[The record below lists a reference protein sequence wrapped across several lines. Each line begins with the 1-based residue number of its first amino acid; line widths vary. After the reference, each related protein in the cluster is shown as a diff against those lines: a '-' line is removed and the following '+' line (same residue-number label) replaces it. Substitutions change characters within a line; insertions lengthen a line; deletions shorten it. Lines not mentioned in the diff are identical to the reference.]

1 MSELDKVKDIFLSDV
16 DEETLVENQR
26 KIQEWESE
34 LRKNNAYMAWREH
47 GITGELNKMV
57 RGAYRDHAMQLATN
71 RNLTEQQR
79 ETLWA
84 KQDACLFI
92 LSLTDKDAKTSLDS
106 VLREIKHAVNAT
118 NLY

>member
-47 GITGELNKMV
+47 GIT
-57 RGAYRDHAMQLATN
+57 
-71 RNLTEQQR
+71 
-79 ETLWA
+79 
-84 KQDACLFI
+84 
-92 LSLTDKDAKTSLDS
+92 
-106 VLREIKHAVNAT
+106 
-118 NLY
+118 